1 MSVAAVES
9 AASASQAALAQ
20 QAAAVAS
27 QQAALIVAQQQVAA
41 NSIGER
47 IWTVETDVAPGTYR
61 ASQPVS
67 SDCYWAITKS
77 GSGGSDII
85 KNDIPGGGMPAV
97 TLSVGQD
104 FSNQRCVT
112 FESSDPPPTDR
123 SGERSGP
130 IRSGLRRG
138 GYPAGAPHL
147 ISTCRATSQS

>member
-1 MSVAAVES
+1 MFAAAVES
-9 AASASQAALAQ
+9 AASASQTALAQ

-27 QQAALIVAQQQVAA
+27 QQAALTAAQQQVAA

-61 ASQPVS
+61 ASQLVS

-85 KNDIPGGGMPAV
+85 KNDIPGGGMLAV
-97 TLSVGQD
+97 TLSVRQD
-104 FSNQRCVT
+104 FSNQRCGT

-123 SGERSGP
+123 SGERSGA
-130 IRSGLRRG
+130 IRSGLRSG
-138 GYPAGAPHL
+138 GYRGCPPPD
-147 ISTCRATSQS
+147 QYV